1 MTTLPKPPKK
11 YSEFIERYPELGQA
25 WERIYDAGRAG
36 SLDERTIR
44 LIKLGLAIGAQMEGS
59 VHSSVRKGLAL
70 GLSREEME
78 QVVALSAG
86 TVGLPSSVAAFT
98 WIQDVLEKAGG

>member
-11 YSEFIERYPELGQA
+11 YRDFIARYPELGQA
-25 WERIYDAGRAG
+25 WERIHDAGRAG
-36 SLDERTIR
+36 PLDERTIR
-44 LIKLGLAIGAQMEGS
+44 LIKLGLAIGAQMEGP

-98 WIQDVLEKAGG
+98 WIQDVLEKSEG

>member
-1 MTTLPKPPKK
+1 MTTLPQPPKK
-11 YSEFIERYPELGQA
+11 YRDFIERYPELAQA
-25 WERIYDAGRAG
+25 WERIHEVGRAG
-36 SLDERTIR
+36 PLEERTIR
-44 LIKLGLAIGAQMEGS
+44 LIKLGLAIGAQMQGS

-98 WIQDVLEKAGG
+98 WTQDVLEKAGG